1 MKRLLRSATAAVALV
16 FLGTAAAGAQPST
29 SITICEHRNF
39 QGRCV
44 TLRHGANDLREWGI
58 SNRVSS
64 FRVERGGQWLLCTG
78 LDFTGY
84 CEPVRG
90 LERDLSHTRLQD
102 SISSLR
108 PLRVGPGGGPG
119 GGRSGSW
126 NETAIAVYT
135 LPGFRGRSWV
145 FSDDIPDLSRVGLNR
160 QISSVRVLSGRWQIC
175 EQRDYR
181 NCRDVM
187 RDIPD
192 LRAIGMNNRISSI
205 REGGSWGWGRGDE
218 GRGGRGDLG
227 RGRGEIGRGP
237 EGRAIESGREYQLGR
252 PGGDRSG
259 PAAPATLFDGPGFS
273 GRALD
278 VRGEISDLR
287 TVGFNDAAVSLR
299 ITSGLWQV
307 CTDVGFAGR
316 CEVFRQSADRLGLVF
331 ARTISSIRPY

>member
-1 MKRLLRSATAAVALV
+1 MRRTLTSTTAAVAMV
-16 FLGTAAAGAQPST
+16 FLGAAAAGAQPGP
-29 SITICEHRNF
+29 SITVCEHRNF

-58 SNRVSS
+58 SNRISS
-64 FRVERGGQWLLCTG
+64 FRVERGGEWLLCTG
-78 LDFTGY
+78 LNFTGY

-90 LERDLSHTRLQD
+90 RMNDLNATRLQD
-102 SISSLR
+102 SVSSLR
-108 PLRVGPGGGPG
+108 PLRAGGPG
-119 GGRSGSW
+119 GGRGGW

-135 LPGFRGRSWV
+135 LPGYRGRSWV
-145 FSDDIPDLSRVGLNR
+145 FSDDIPNLSRVGLNN

-181 NCRDVM
+181 VCRDVM

-192 LRAIGMNNRISSI
+192 LRAIGMNDRISSL
-205 REGGSWGWGRGDE
+205 REGGSWGWGRGDQ

-237 EGRAIESGREYQLGR
+237 EGRTIESGREFQLGR
-252 PGGDRSG
+252 AGGDRVG
-259 PAAPATLFDGPGFS
+259 PAAPVTLFDGPGFS

-278 VRGEISDLR
+278 VRGEIPDLR
-287 TVGFNDAAVSLR
+287 TVGFNDTAVSLR

-307 CTDVGFAGR
+307 CTDVGFSGR